1 MFGKQRILAILL
13 MLCMTLGMLPSAL
26 ADEEISLSHFL
37 TPAPAVVEN
46 PAAESVGAENIA
58 PSATATAE
66 PIETLPDG
74 TVQIIVTAAGDTTI
88 GGDIRKRG
96 DSIFDK
102 EFKKQN
108 KNVNFICQNV
118 KGIFETDDM
127 TIVNFEG
134 TLTTAPV
141 YKTKNQFV
149 FSAPPEYVELL
160 TNGSIE
166 AVALENNHV
175 MDHGEAGLAETKAT
189 LDAAGIVWSDS
200 KNMGVYKVKGVSIAM
215 LTYQQYREKV
225 DELLVQVPLDVA
237 RAKAAHDIVIVSFH
251 WGQELDYKPNKNQ
264 INLGRATIDAGAD
277 LVLGHHSHRINP
289 IERYKDKYI
298 VYSLGNFSFAG
309 NTKPSDMSTF
319 LFQVRFDVKEGQVKT
334 DAFRIIPCR
343 ISSKSDYNDFVPTP
357 FTDQRHIDNV
367 VNMLKSNSK
376 NLEFAVEFYPLDW
389 E

>member
-1 MFGKQRILAILL
+1 MLRKQHLIVFLILL
-13 MLCMTLGMLPSAL
+13 TLLIADAPAGL
-26 ADEEISLSHFL
+26 ADEEVSLSQFA
-37 TPAPAVVEN
+37 TPAPVVQSQGEGTGELSVAPTAT
-46 PAAESVGAENIA
+46 PAAQPVV
-58 PSATATAE
+58 
-66 PIETLPDG
+66 TLPDG
-74 TVQIIVTAAGDTTI
+74 TVQIVITAGGDMTI
-88 GGDIRKRG
+88 GGNTRKRG
-96 DSIFDK
+96 DSIF
-102 EFKKQN
+102 ERELKKQGGDL
-108 KNVNFICQNV
+108 NFITRNI
-118 KGIFETDDM
+118 KDILESDDM
-127 TIVNFEG
+127 TLVNFEG

-141 YKTKNQFV
+141 YKTKNDFT
-149 FSAPPEYVELL
+149 FAAPPAYVEILK
-160 TNGSIE
+160 NGSIE

-189 LDAAGIVWSDS
+189 LDNAGIVWSDS

-225 DELLVQVPLDVA
+225 EELLVQVPLDVA

-289 IERYKDKYI
+289 IERYNDKYI

-319 LFQVRFDVKEGQVKT
+319 LFQVRFDVKDNHVTT

-343 ISSKSDYNDFVPTP
+343 ISSKTDYNDFAPTP
-357 FTDQRHIDNV
+357 YTDQRVINDV
-367 VNMLKSNSK
+367 IKTLTSNGR
-376 NLEFAVEFYPLDW
+376 NLEYAVASYPVDW

>member
-1 MFGKQRILAILL
+1 MLRKQHLIVFLILL
-13 MLCMTLGMLPSAL
+13 TLLIADAPAGL
-26 ADEEISLSHFL
+26 ADEEVSLSQFA
-37 TPAPAVVEN
+37 TPAPVVQSQGEGTGELSVAPTAT
-46 PAAESVGAENIA
+46 PAAQPVV
-58 PSATATAE
+58 
-66 PIETLPDG
+66 TLPDG
-74 TVQIIVTAAGDTTI
+74 TVQIVITAGGDMTI
-88 GGDIRKRG
+88 GGNTRKRG
-96 DSIFDK
+96 DSIF
-102 EFKKQN
+102 ERELKKQGGDL
-108 KNVNFICQNV
+108 NFITRNI
-118 KGIFETDDM
+118 KDILESDDM
-127 TIVNFEG
+127 TLVNFEG

-141 YKTKNQFV
+141 YKTKNDFT
-149 FSAPPEYVELL
+149 FAAPPAYVEILK
-160 TNGSIE
+160 NGSIE

-189 LDAAGIVWSDS
+189 LDNAGIVWSDS

-225 DELLVQVPLDVA
+225 EELLVQVPLDVA

-289 IERYKDKYI
+289 IERYNDKYI

-319 LFQVRFDVKEGQVKT
+319 LFQVRFDVKDNHVTT

-343 ISSKSDYNDFVPTP
+343 ISSKTDYNDFAPTP
-357 FTDQRHIDNV
+357 YTDQRVINDV
-367 VNMLKSNSK
+367 IKTLTSNGK
-376 NLEFAVEFYPLDW
+376 NLEYAVASYPVDW